1 MTSVGAA
8 PFNGH
13 TLTCNHDPVS
23 ADQRGV
29 NTYRDKIAVGR
40 LPRKLMFHR
49 LLQALERCAWPV
61 ALLALMAPVA
71 QFACAAE
78 PRLPNHEQALELIH
92 RAQLASPYRLSEKVR
107 AGRIR
112 YTLSMDD
119 DADWAWPQTAEQ
131 KVTRKDD
138 RYLVTVCSD
147 CGIEA
152 PPDAAT
158 LAHYLE
164 ANAWVDSDSPAV
176 LAFARA
182 NAFGIHVHGTR
193 VARQMKMLVKA
204 VQDHMSGG
212 IDFRAYDSASQA
224 LRSRSGDCT
233 EYAVLL
239 AAAARARGI
248 PTRLVYGLAY
258 ASRFTGESHVFS
270 PHVWVQAWNG
280 KRWTSYDAGL
290 GQFDAGHIAVF
301 IGDGSISPL
310 RRVTEALQRLNLVDA
325 VGVSI
330 AEPGSASVVS
340 APH

>member
-1 MTSVGAA
+1 MVTGQ
-8 PFNGH
+8 
-13 TLTCNHDPVS
+13 L
-23 ADQRGV
+23 
-29 NTYRDKIAVGR
+29 
-40 LPRKLMFHR
+40 LLKLMFRR
-49 LLQALERCAWPV
+49 LLHAMPGCPLLIVMLAMAMPISQRALATE
-61 ALLALMAPVA
+61 A
-71 QFACAAE
+71 QPPSE
-78 PRLPNHEQALELIH
+78 EQALDLIH

-119 DADWAWPQTAEQ
+119 EADWAWPQTAEQ
-131 KVTRKDD
+131 KVTRKDG
-138 RYLVTVCSD
+138 RFLVTVCSD

-164 ANAWVDSDSPAV
+164 PNARVDSDSPAV
-176 LAFARA
+176 ITFARTHA
-182 NAFGIHVHGTR
+182 YGIHVRGTR

-204 VQDHMSGG
+204 VQDHMVGG

-224 LRSRSGDCT
+224 LKSRRGDCT
-233 EYAVLL
+233 EYAVVL

-280 KRWTSYDAGL
+280 TRWTSYDAGL
-290 GQFDAGHIAVF
+290 GQFDAGHIALF
-301 IGDGSISPL
+301 IGDGSVAPL
-310 RRVTEALQRLNLVDA
+310 RRVTVALQRLNLVDV
-325 VGVSI
+325 VGISI
-330 AEPGSASVVS
+330 AEPGSVSAAS